1 MPHARKVA
9 IGAVF
14 AVLLTGTAGAQAG
27 AKCEIDESKPRP
39 VKDAANAIVKA
50 ELIGKPEDKMK
61 NLQSAVKTLS
71 QNWDKIDNNVG
82 RSFVYGKAM
91 VNLAIVPNGSEV
103 ISRQTAG
110 FATAPEGQIDLLA
123 AADTA
128 FDAVEAAM
136 PNCVEETEAYRRRAA
151 APLLDKAVNAY
162 NARALDSALMLAER
176 SLVVYDKYRYS
187 HIAYNVLGNVKQ
199 TNNDVPGAID
209 AFRKMVTIMAE
220 DTSQVQERKAVTMS
234 LVNMMAAHAET
245 LEGAAKTT
253 MLNNAASLLE
263 AHIKEFPT
271 EARAEAELARI
282 KMMTGDSTLANALF
296 ARMAAEPDKYPY
308 QDLFEGGVAAFRSG
322 KKAEAI
328 ALFDAGLKKN
338 PYYRDGL
345 FNLATILDQ
354 AGEHDR
360 MPPVLTNLQ
369 TVDPENPEVY
379 QLWALYYRKK
389 AELARD
395 AAKGKPQ
402 NAPEVKAFT
411 AVNDSLLKYFN
422 RYNEAPVRVSFTLF
436 AHDADKHTLG
446 GMVEN
451 KGKENKSYTIK
462 FDFLNAQGQTVASK
476 EALVDAVEA
485 GRSKSFR
492 LEVEGPGIIAF
503 KYAPLTPPAS

>member
-1 MPHARKVA
+1 MSHARNLT
-9 IGAVF
+9 IGAVL
-14 AVLLTGTAGAQAG
+14 AVLYSGTAAAQSG
-27 AKCEIDESKPRP
+27 AKCEIDESKPKP
-39 VKDAANAIVKA
+39 VKEAANAIVKA

-71 QNWDKIDNNVG
+71 QNWDKIDNSVG

-103 ISRQTAG
+103 MSRQVAG
-110 FATAPEGQIDLLA
+110 FTTSPEGQIDLLA

-128 FDAVEAAM
+128 FDVVEAAM
-136 PNCVEETEAYRRRAA
+136 PQCKDETEAYRRRAA

-162 NARALDSALMLAER
+162 NARSLDSAVMLAER
-176 SLVVYDKYRYS
+176 SLIVYDNYKYS

-199 TNNDVPGAID
+199 TNNDMPGAID
-209 AFRKMVTIMAE
+209 AFRKMVTLMAQ
-220 DTSQVQERKAVTMS
+220 DTSQTDERKQVTMS
-234 LVNMMAAHAET
+234 LVQMMASQAET
-245 LEGAAKTT
+245 LEGAEKTT

-282 KMMTGDSTLANALF
+282 KMLAGDSTLANALF
-296 ARMAAEPDKYPY
+296 ARMAADPEKYTFS
-308 QDLFEGGVAAFRSG
+308 DLFEGGVAAFRSG

-328 ALFDAGLKKN
+328 KLFDVGLKKN

-354 AGEHDR
+354 AQEHDR
-360 MPPVLTNLQ
+360 MPQVLTTLQ

-389 AELARD
+389 AEQARD

-402 NAPEVKAFT
+402 TAPEVKTFQM
-411 AVNDSLLKYFN
+411 VNDSLLKYFN
-422 RYNEAPVRVSFTLF
+422 RYNEATVRVSFTLF
-436 AHDADKHTLG
+436 AHDGNKHTLG

-451 KGKENKSYTIK
+451 KGKETKSYTLK
-462 FDFLNAQGQTVASK
+462 FDFLNEKGEAVVSK
-476 EALVDAVEA
+476 EVTVEGVEA

-492 LEVEGPGIIAF
+492 LEVEGPGVIAF
-503 KYAPLTPPAS
+503 KYAPLNPQ